1 MAKNIFAAM
10 FAGRYFSYCEGYLD
24 FEVHKIVYIRDVD
37 PELRLCNY
45 YIEKVWA
52 APPSHLPPS
61 WEDHNLN
68 IIGKS

>member
-1 MAKNIFAAM
+1 MTKNIFAAM
-10 FAGRYFSYCEGYLD
+10 FAGGYFSYCEGYSD

-52 APPSHLPPS
+52 APPPAPILGGSQS
-61 WEDHNLN
+61 FFFFF
-68 IIGKS
+68 

>member
-1 MAKNIFAAM
+1 MTKNIFAAM
-10 FAGRYFSYCEGYLD
+10 FAGGYFSYCEGYSD

-52 APPSHLPPS
+52 APPPS
-61 WEDHNLN
+61 
-68 IIGKS
+68 